1 MAFTLDAS
9 GPYIRVTITESVT
22 GQDIGEIGRR
32 IAELEVG
39 LKVIPHRIVDTTG
52 MTGGGDT
59 GYRDV
64 SSFMASRARFKSGNP
79 TSAAMMMAMPHPA
92 TLAVDQK
99 AELML

>member
-1 MAFTLDAS
+1 MESARVEQLYVSIIYVIYCPPHLERGMAFTLDAS

-64 SSFMASRARFKSGNP
+64 SSFMASRAKI
-79 TSAAMMMAMPHPA
+79 
-92 TLAVDQK
+92 Q
-99 AELML
+99 